1 MFRDAVKYSLIHI
14 CNGNIS
20 TKWFLYRK
28 LRMKIVLI
36 CLVLI
41 FVCVWSFLLLYNDLN
56 NWIRRLC
63 MYTYVSFIL
72 TASAFLA
79 IKFDMCFF
87 IFIFKYILFLI
98 YWLYIC
104 VANSVFDCLFFF
116 TVCLGREALCSLIQY
131 ICYCW
136 HIKLVASKSF
146 ICKFFFESHTC
157 RCLS

>member
-1 MFRDAVKYSLIHI
+1 MFPDAVKYSLIHI

-41 FVCVWSFLLLYNDLN
+41 FVCVWSFVLLYKDLN

-63 MYTYVSFIL
+63 IYIL
-72 TASAFLA
+72 
-79 IKFDMCFF
+79 MCFP
-87 IFIFKYILFLI
+87 YLLHRLSLQLNMTWASLYLFLNTFYFLSI
-98 YWLYIC
+98 DCTFVWLILYLI
-104 VANSVFDCLFFF
+104 VFSF